1 MGKVGLF
8 IPCYVDQFYPRV
20 GLSTLR
26 ILRGLGLD
34 VEYPRDQTCC
44 GQPQFNT
51 GCSREARPLAERFV
65 RLFSGYEAVVAPSGS
80 CVSMVRLHYPE
91 LLDGSAEARAVG
103 ERTFE
108 LTEYLV
114 DVAKVTR
121 VDGEYRKKVGL
132 HRSCHGIRELRMSRS
147 SERMDPPFDKTRQLV
162 SQLRG
167 IELVELS
174 RPDECCGFG
183 GTFAVTEEAVS
194 RMMGRD
200 RLADHVKAG
209 AEVIAGYDMSCLMH
223 LEGIARRDGVKVP
236 VVHVAE
242 MLENARLSR

>member
-8 IPCYVDQFYPRV
+8 IPCYVDQFFPRV
-20 GLSTLR
+20 GLATLR
-26 ILRGLGLD
+26 VLRGLGLE

-44 GQPQFNT
+44 GQPMFNT

-65 RLFSGYEAVVAPSGS
+65 RLFAGYEVVVAPSAS

-91 LLDGSAEARAVG
+91 LLGGVAGVRELGS
-103 ERTFE
+103 RTFD
-108 LTEYLV
+108 LSEYLV
-114 DVAKVTR
+114 DVVRVTR
-121 VDGEYRKKVGL
+121 VDGDYRKKVGL
-132 HRSCHGIRELRMSRS
+132 HRSCHGIRELRESRA
-147 SERMDPPFDKTRQLV
+147 SERMDAPFDKTRQLI

-167 IELVELS
+167 IELVDLE

-194 RMMGRD
+194 CMMGRD
-200 RLADHVKAG
+200 RIADHVRAG

-223 LEGIARRDGVKVP
+223 MEGLARRDGTRVP

-242 MLENARLSR
+242 MLEKARLSR

>member
-1 MGKVGLF
+1 MGKIGLF

-20 GLSTLR
+20 GLATLR
-26 ILRGLGLD
+26 ILRGLGLE
-34 VEYPRDQTCC
+34 VEYPREQTCC
-44 GQPQFNT
+44 GQPQYNT
-51 GCSREARPLAERFV
+51 GCSQEARPLAERFV
-65 RLFSGYEAVVAPSGS
+65 RMFEGYEAVVAPSAS
-80 CVSMVRLHYPE
+80 CVSMVRCHYPD
-91 LLDGSAEARAVG
+91 LLGGSDAVRALG
-103 ERTFE
+103 ERTYE

-121 VDGEYRKKVGL
+121 VDGEYARKVGL

-167 IELVELS
+167 IELVELE

-183 GTFAVTEEAVS
+183 GTFAVTEEAVPC
-194 RMMGRD
+194 MMGRD
-200 RLADHVKAG
+200 RIADHVRAG

-223 LEGIARRDGVKVP
+223 MEGLARRDGNRIP

-242 MLENARLSR
+242 MLEKARLSR